1 MSETPGGREAGG
13 ADGLERLIDDTARR
27 FGARFGREPVWVAS
41 APGRVNL
48 IGEHTDYNAGFVLPM
63 AIDRWCVCVAASA
76 TSGKSLLVAADIDRS
91 VEVSLADLVVRRHAA
106 AAELPAWAKYL
117 AGAMV
122 ERLHGL
128 GAESGGRGVAV
139 PELDVLAVSTVPV
152 GGGLSSSAAIETAG
166 AVLIEAVLGAEAVG
180 ESAGSRNAG
189 ADATAADAVRLARAL
204 DCQRAEHRWAGVPC
218 GLMDQLASS
227 FGQAGHGLLIDCR
240 DNTIERVPLPSPDR
254 AVVLVVNSGVRHALA
269 SGEYAKRRAVCRG
282 AAAALGVRTLRE
294 IDTGAWGALDAEQIR
309 CVRHVVSEN
318 ARVLRAVEALR
329 ADDLEAVGRLMVE
342 SHNSLRDDYRVSC
355 AELDAIVEMAA
366 ATPGVFGARMTGGGF
381 GGCAVVLATPEAYET
396 LSRTLPDGYRA
407 RTGRACEIG
416 TVRASDGV
424 SGGLL

>member
-1 MSETPGGREAGG
+1 MSEAPGGREAGG
-13 ADGLERLIDDTARR
+13 ADRIERLIEDTARR
-27 FGARFGREPVWVAS
+27 FGARFGRAPVWIAS

-48 IGEHTDYNAGFVLPM
+48 IGEHTDYNAGLVLPM
-63 AIDRWCVCVAASA
+63 AIDRWCVFVAAPASDH
-76 TSGKSLLVAADIDRS
+76 KSVLVAADIDES
-91 VEVSLADLVVRRHAA
+91 VGMSFADLVVRRHAA

-117 AGAMV
+117 VGAMV
-122 ERLHGL
+122 ERLRGL
-128 GAESGGRGVAV
+128 GAGHSGVAS
-139 PELDVLAVSTVPV
+139 PELDLLAVSTVPV

-166 AVLIEAVLGAEAVG
+166 AVLIEAVLGAEGAG
-180 ESAGSRNAG
+180 ENAGSRAAG
-189 ADATAADAVRLARAL
+189 ADATDALRLARAL

-227 FGQAGHGLLIDCR
+227 FGRAGHGLLIDCR

-254 AVVLVVNSGVRHALA
+254 AAVLVVNSGVRHALA
-269 SGEYAKRRAVCRG
+269 SGEYAKRRAVCEA

-294 IDTGAWGALDAEQIR
+294 IDTGARGALDAEQTR

-318 ARVLRAVEALR
+318 ARVLRVVEALR
-329 ADDLEAVGRLMVE
+329 ADDLETVGRLMGE

-355 AELDAIVEMAA
+355 PELDAIVEIAA

-381 GGCAVVLATPEAYET
+381 GGCAVVLATPAGRAT
-396 LSRTLPDGYRA
+396 LGLTLPDAYRA
-407 RTGRACEIG
+407 RTGRECEVR
-416 TVRASDGV
+416 TVRASDGA

>member
-1 MSETPGGREAGG
+1 VSEAPSGREAGG
-13 ADGLERLIDDTARR
+13 TDGLERLIEEAAQR
-27 FGARFGREPVWVAS
+27 FAARFGREPVWVAS

-63 AIDRWCVCVAASA
+63 AIDRWCVCVAAPA
-76 TSGKSLLVAADIDRS
+76 TSGKSVLVAADIDES

-117 AGAMV
+117 GGAMV

-180 ESAGSRNAG
+180 ENAGNRTAG
-189 ADATAADAVRLARAL
+189 ADAIDSLRLARAL

-227 FGQAGHGLLIDCR
+227 FGCAGHALRIDCR
-240 DNTIERVPLPSPDR
+240 DNTIERVPLPSHDR

-269 SGEYAKRRAVCRG
+269 SGEYAQRRAVCE
-282 AAAALGVRTLRE
+282 AAATALRVRTLRE
-294 IDTGAWGALDAEQIR
+294 IDTGAWGALDAEQAR

-329 ADDLEAVGRLMVE
+329 ADDLETVGRLMVE

-355 AELDAIVEMAA
+355 PELDAIVEIAA
-366 ATPGVFGARMTGGGF
+366 GTPGVFGARMTGGGF
-381 GGCAVVLATPEAYET
+381 GGCAVVLATPETYET
-396 LSRTLPDGYRA
+396 LSRTLPDAYRA
-407 RTGRACEIG
+407 RTGRECDIQV
-416 TVRASDGV
+416 VRASDGAL
-424 SGGLL
+424 SGLL